1 MPRHHV
7 SRETPPAPA
16 APPPPPAAQ
25 QAFGPALGR
34 AQRYADIL
42 ATAGVERGLLG
53 PREVPRIWERH
64 LLNCVVVAPLVPGN
78 ASVCDLGSG
87 AGLPGLPI
95 ALVRTDVRMT
105 LLEPL
110 QRRVMFLTQCVSGL
124 DLPHVEVVRGR
135 AEEMVGRLAVDVV
148 VARAVAPL
156 QRLVRWSL
164 PLLVPG
170 GQLLALKGA
179 SAAGE
184 LTAAEPL
191 LRRLGATEWDVRRV
205 GTVLVDPATTVIRI
219 AAGER
224 PPAAVRRAGGRSS
237 SGGSAP
243 RRREG

>member
-1 MPRHHV
+1 MSRHHV
-7 SRETPPAPA
+7 SRETGPAPA
-16 APPPPPAAQ
+16 TPPPPPAAQ

-34 AQRYADIL
+34 AQRYADFL

-53 PREVPRIWERH
+53 PREVQRIWERH
-64 LLNCVVVAPLVPGN
+64 LLNCVVVASLVPGN

-95 ALVRTDVRMT
+95 ALVRTDVRML

-110 QRRVMFLTQCVSGL
+110 ERRVMFLAECVSRL

-205 GTVLVDPATTVIRI
+205 GTVLADPATTVIRI

-237 SGGSAP
+237 DGSAP